1 MSGAVPPFKPAFKNK
16 FNLIGAKRGIIVR
29 ALIYSAAGYI
39 SGSILFARVF
49 GAVFKKDII
58 SQSRDGNPGTANA
71 FMYGGFFCG
80 LFTIIFELLKGF
92 MPVFLY
98 LRKDAL
104 LFTDLGI
111 AFVIAAPVLGHPF
124 PIFYRFRGGK
134 SIAVS
139 FGSLLG
145 LLPAVTPVSILA
157 FTFLFFSLVL
167 KIYPHYHRTFLT
179 YALSAIL
186 MFLLIPNKYICWG
199 FAIITVIVCLRLLL
213 SNEEKEKFKVSVLWK
228 R

>member
-111 AFVIAAPVLGHPF
+111 AFVMAAPVLGHAF

-134 SIAVS
+134 GIAVS

-157 FTFLFFSLVL
+157 FTFYSF
-167 KIYPHYHRTFLT
+167 P
-179 YALSAIL
+179 LSS
-186 MFLLIPNKYICWG
+186 KYILTT
-199 FAIITVIVCLRLLL
+199 TVL
-213 SNEEKEKFKVSVLWK
+213 F
-228 R
+228 

>member
-1 MSGAVPPFKPAFKNK
+1 M
-16 FNLIGAKRGIIVR
+16 R

-58 SQSRDGNPGTANA
+58 GQSRDGNPGTANA

-80 LFTIIFELLKGF
+80 LLTLLFELLKGF
-92 MPVFLY
+92 LPVFLY
-98 LRKDAL
+98 LRKDFS
-104 LFTDLGI
+104 LFNDWGI
-111 AFVIAAPVLGHPF
+111 AFVLAAPVLGHTF
-124 PIFYRFRGGK
+124 PAFYRFHGGK
-134 SIAVS
+134 CIAVS
-139 FGSLLG
+139 FGCLLG
-145 LLPAVTPVSILA
+145 LLPAVIPVSILA

-186 MFLLIPNKYICWG
+186 MFLLISNKYICWG

-213 SNEEKEKFKVSVLWK
+213 SNEEKEKFKVNVLWK